1 MMAQAVSAREAEMP
15 DRGKRFQARIV
26 QTTLEAD
33 DVISFAMRPVDGGRL
48 PEWAPGA
55 HIDLCL
61 PSGLVR
67 QYSLCGDPCD
77 LGSYRIA
84 VLRQDDGRGGSREVH
99 EALRVG
105 QIVTLAG
112 PRNAFELVPAVR
124 YLFVAGGIGI
134 TPILPMVQA
143 AQATGADWRLI
154 YGARSRERMSFL
166 ERLDAFDPDRV
177 DLRPADRKIHI
188 DVAEILAAA
197 IDGAEVYACG
207 PRGLLD
213 DLETSFSSGGIAD
226 RLHVERFA
234 PIAAP
239 ALPDDGSIRVFLGR
253 TGGHVDVAAGCSILE
268 TLRQAG
274 HDIASSCEQGFCG
287 TCETRV
293 LDGIPDHRDA
303 LLTEKERAAC
313 SVMMPC
319 VSRARTPTL
328 TLDI

>member
-1 MMAQAVSAREAEMP
+1 MVPAVATREVDMS
-15 DRGKRFQARIV
+15 DRGQRFQARIV

-33 DVISFAMRPVDGGRL
+33 DVVSFAMRPLDGRPL

-105 QIVTLAG
+105 QVVTLAG
-112 PRNAFELVPAVR
+112 PRNAFELAPAAR

-134 TPILPMVQA
+134 TPILPMVQQ
-143 AQATGADWRLI
+143 AQAAGAEWRLI

-166 ERLDAFDPDRV
+166 DRLVTFDPDRI

-197 IDGAEVYACG
+197 ISGAEIYACG

-213 DLETSFSSGGIAD
+213 DLEAQFSEAGIAR
-226 RLHVERFA
+226 RLHIERFA

-239 ALPDDGSIRVFLGR
+239 ALPDDGSIRVFLGKS
-253 TGGHVDVAAGCSILE
+253 GGHVDVAAGCSILE
-268 TLRQAG
+268 GLRQAG

-293 LDGIPDHRDA
+293 LDGVPDHRDA

-319 VSRARTPTL
+319 VSRAKTPTL

>member
-1 MMAQAVSAREAEMP
+1 MRQAVAAPEADMP
-15 DRGKRFQARIV
+15 DGGRRFQARIV

-33 DVISFAMRPVDGGRL
+33 GVISFAMKPVDGGRL

-67 QYSLCGDPCD
+67 QYSLCGDPCE

-105 QIVTLAG
+105 QVVTLAG
-112 PRNAFELVPAVR
+112 PRNAFELAPAAR

-134 TPILPMVQA
+134 TPILPMVQQ
-143 AQATGADWRLI
+143 AQAAGADWRLI

-166 ERLDAFDPDRV
+166 DRLNAFDSVRIE
-177 DLRPADRKIHI
+177 LRPADLKIKI

-197 IDGAEVYACG
+197 VDGAEIYACG

-213 DLETSFSSGGIAD
+213 DLEACFSEAGIAD
-226 RLHVERFA
+226 RLHIERFA

-239 ALPDDGSIRVFLGR
+239 ALPDDGSIRVFLGKS
-253 TGGHVDVAAGCSILE
+253 GGHVDVDAGCSILDA
-268 TLRQAG
+268 LRQAG
-274 HDIASSCEQGFCG
+274 HDIPSSCEQGFCG

-293 LDGIPDHRDA
+293 LDGVPDHRDA

>member
-1 MMAQAVSAREAEMP
+1 MGGAVATREVAMP
-15 DRGKRFQARIV
+15 ASGKRFQARIV

-33 DVISFAMRPVDGGRL
+33 DVVSFAMRPLDGGRL

-112 PRNAFELVPAVR
+112 PRNAFELAPASR

-134 TPILPMVQA
+134 TPILPMVQQ
-143 AQATGADWRLI
+143 AQAAGAEWRLI

-166 ERLDAFDPDRV
+166 DRLGAFDADRI
-177 DLRPADRKIHI
+177 DLRPADQKINI

-197 IDGAEVYACG
+197 IDGAEIYACG

-213 DLETSFSSGGIAD
+213 DLEVRFSEAGMSG
-226 RLHVERFA
+226 RLHIERFA

-239 ALPDDGSIRVFLGR
+239 VLPDDGSIRVFLGKS
-253 TGGHVDVAAGCSILE
+253 GGHVDVAAGCSVLE
-268 TLRQAG
+268 ALRQAG
-274 HDIASSCEQGFCG
+274 HDIPSSCEQGFCG

-293 LDGIPDHRDA
+293 LDGVPDHRDA